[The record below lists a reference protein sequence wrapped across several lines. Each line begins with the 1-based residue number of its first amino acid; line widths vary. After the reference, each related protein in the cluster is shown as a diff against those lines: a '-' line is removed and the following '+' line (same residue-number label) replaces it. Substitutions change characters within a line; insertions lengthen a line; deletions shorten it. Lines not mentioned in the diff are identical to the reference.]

1 MGWVVITQHTY
12 THNTHAHAHTHNQT
26 RMFKRHTTSGIDKA
40 QGKDDEQADEGGQA
54 AGDGEGAVQD
64 EQQLHAQ
71 LMERLFGGV

>member
-1 MGWVVITQHTY
+1 
-12 THNTHAHAHTHNQT
+12 
-26 RMFKRHTTSGIDKA
+26 MFKRHTTSGIDKA